1 VKYDGGMM
9 KMDNIKDV
17 LQKSAKDRLKIFLKD
32 GTIYTGQILQFLDD
46 GKVLFFDKY
55 GKNAV
60 FSIDDVSHFY
70 SLPDKPSVEE

>member
-1 VKYDGGMM
+1 
-9 KMDNIKDV
+9 MDNIKDV